1 MMSRLGF
8 SAGTGPATW
17 DVFSFSVEGSA
28 SASTSAALMT
38 AFSGDWM
45 GSLRCKPGIED
56 SDLET
61 GEWRTRGLSIS
72 VGTTERVDVC
82 KFFKVDPRVGGR
94 EGGMKM
100 VAVGVD
106 GNEIGWRRLRRG
118 GCGGGV

>member
-1 MMSRLGF
+1 MSAALTTVFRGDWIDSLRSRLGI
-8 SAGTGPATW
+8 
-17 DVFSFSVEGSA
+17 EG
-28 SASTSAALMT
+28 
-38 AFSGDWM
+38 
-45 GSLRCKPGIED
+45 

-72 VGTTERVDVC
+72 VGTAERVDVC
-82 KFFKVDPRVGGR
+82 KFFKLDFRVGGR

-100 VAVGVD
+100 LAVGVD